1 MSVTLVRRLR
11 WPAVL
16 GTLAAAVS
24 LVLTAGAP
32 AARASASAGFDDQAS
47 LFKIYWDC
55 SSGCSTGSGSVTDV
69 ASPSEDGQSLK
80 ISYGSGNRAYEGLDA
95 YDSASFGTDSSA
107 LRYQV
112 NYDFY
117 FPNQSPIQ
125 ALEFCMNNYFGGKR
139 YQWAMQWEG
148 KGTGAP
154 QWRLWGG
161 HDSGVDWKPIG
172 ISANNITAGKWH
184 TLTIDGN
191 IISGQVHYLDFIIDG
206 TTYSLTGY
214 TFAPDASSGSQL
226 VAAVQLDGDSSAT
239 PYQVYID
246 NAHYYWSN
254 TA

>member
-1 MSVTLVRRLR
+1 MTATRAGWYKRL
-11 WPAVL
+11 PVL
-16 GTLAAAVS
+16 GTLAAFS
-24 LVLTAGAP
+24 LVLAIGAP
-32 AARASASAGFDDQAS
+32 AARGATSPGFDDQAS
-47 LFKIYWDC
+47 LFNIFWDC
-55 SSGCSTGSGSVTDV
+55 SSGPCSGNGSVTNV
-69 ASPSEDGQSLK
+69 PSPSEDGDALK
-80 ISYGSGNRAYEGLDA
+80 INYASGNKSYEGLDA
-95 YDSASFGTDSSA
+95 WDSGSFGTDASA

-117 FPNQSPIQ
+117 FTSGTPIQ

-139 YQWAMQWEG
+139 YQWAMQWEN

-161 HDSGVDWKPIG
+161 HDSGVKWMPIN
-172 ISANNITAGKWH
+172 ISATNITAGTWH

-206 TTYSLTGY
+206 TSHSLTQDS
-214 TFAPDASSGSQL
+214 FAPDTSTGPGL
-226 VAAVQLDGDSSAT
+226 VAAVQLDGDSNAD
-239 PYQVYID
+239 PYALYVD